1 MKLALLSDIHSNR
14 QALDACMS
22 HARAQGA
29 ERFAWLGDLV
39 GYGADPGYVVRQ
51 AMALVAAGHC
61 VIGGNHDALAVHP
74 PKPGDRAASTVAA
87 YGAQWTHEQLTP
99 QERAFLAAR
108 PLVAEIGGVLLAH
121 ASADTPERWPY
132 VDNETA
138 AAQCLDAATRRPGIC
153 HVFCGHVHQQTLYQ
167 RGTWRGLV
175 CFTPRPGVAL
185 PVPPPQQWVATIGSV
200 GQPRDG
206 DPRAMY
212 ALLDTDVWLLRF
224 ERVPYDH
231 GAAAAAIRATGAMP
245 DYFAQ
250 RLPLGR

>member
-87 YGAQWTHEQLTP
+87 YGAQWTHEQLS
-99 QERAFLAAR
+99 AAR
-108 PLVAEIGGVLLAH
+108 ARLSCCPPPGRRDRRRAAGTCQRRHPRALALCGQRNRSSAMPGRRNPAPRHLPCVLRPCAPANAVPARHLARARVLYTPAGRGPSGAATAAVGGDHRLGRPAARRRPACHVCPARHRCLVA
-121 ASADTPERWPY
+121 
-132 VDNETA
+132 
-138 AAQCLDAATRRPGIC
+138 
-153 HVFCGHVHQQTLYQ
+153 
-167 RGTWRGLV
+167 
-175 CFTPRPGVAL
+175 AL
-185 PVPPPQQWVATIGSV
+185 
-200 GQPRDG
+200 
-206 DPRAMY
+206 
-212 ALLDTDVWLLRF
+212 
-224 ERVPYDH
+224 
-231 GAAAAAIRATGAMP
+231 
-245 DYFAQ
+245 
-250 RLPLGR
+250 

>member
-29 ERFAWLGDLV
+29 ERFAWQGELV

-108 PLVAEIGGVLLAH
+108 PWSPRSAACCWHMPAQTPPSAGLMWTTKPQQRNAWTPQPGAP
-121 ASADTPERWPY
+121 ASAMCFAAMCTSKRCTSAAPGAGSCALHPSRAWPFR
-132 VDNETA
+132 
-138 AAQCLDAATRRPGIC
+138 CRHRSSGWRPSA
-153 HVFCGHVHQQTLYQ
+153 
-167 RGTWRGLV
+167 R
-175 CFTPRPGVAL
+175 
-185 PVPPPQQWVATIGSV
+185 
-200 GQPRDG
+200 
-206 DPRAMY
+206 
-212 ALLDTDVWLLRF
+212 
-224 ERVPYDH
+224 
-231 GAAAAAIRATGAMP
+231 
-245 DYFAQ
+245 
-250 RLPLGR
+250 